1 MAGLECSRVDQ
12 MCLKLRPVSVRLP
25 AAQILGV
32 RMLRVL
38 QAEEVG
44 ATQFNH
50 FFRDW
55 QYSGDGCIV
64 GFLHPLPQTLKIQ
77 LGQENLLY
85 YYCRL
90 DILQYMQYG

>member
-1 MAGLECSRVDQ
+1 MAGSGCSRVDQ
-12 MCLKLRPVSVRLP
+12 MCLKLHLVSVRLP
-25 AAQILGV
+25 AHSLAV

-90 DILQYMQYG
+90 DILQYMQYE